1 MTTTPLVPS
10 SDAPGFVLRLGRA
23 LQAYGYPA
31 HSLEDV
37 LTSVSHT
44 LGLPAQF
51 FSTPTAIFAAFGP
64 IEDQRTHLIRI
75 QPGEVNL
82 GKLALLHEVMRD
94 VREGRQVPGEGSR
107 RVDAIMTAPPPY
119 NRLALVLAYGV
130 ASAAGCRFL
139 GGGLHEVPVALAIGL
154 AIGLLSLT
162 FRRMSLPIHVF
173 ELAATFAASAIVSL
187 LAASGFRLSTFI
199 ATLAGIIVILPGL
212 TLTVAMTELASRH
225 LASGTSR
232 LAAAFIVFIAMGF
245 GVTLG
250 STLVSEF
257 YGPVRS
263 SAPIRL
269 EPWTLWL
276 ALAAAPLGFAVLLK
290 ARPRDIPW
298 IFATSLVGYLGVRLG
313 TPALGADLGA
323 SIGSLAVGLAA
334 GLYERWGRGPAPV
347 VMVPGVLL
355 LVPGQHRLQGPVVDP
370 QRQRR
375 RRAVGAGRHDDD
387 CRGARGGADRGVG
400 GASRPAAAGV
410 GAGESAL
417 SPRPSAIGPQPSTL
431 SPAVEP

>member
-1 MTTTPLVPS
+1 VTVTGT
-10 SDAPGFVLRLGRA
+10 DASGFVLRLGRA

-37 LTSVSHT
+37 LTQVSRT
-44 LGLPAQF
+44 LGLEAHF
-51 FSTPTAIFAAFGP
+51 FSTPTALFAAFGP
-64 IEDQRTHLIRI
+64 FEDQRTHLIRI

-82 GKLALLHEVMRD
+82 GKLALLHQVMRD
-94 VREGRQVPGEGSR
+94 VRESRVEPVEGSR
-107 RVDAIMTAPPPY
+107 RVDAITSAPPPY
-119 NRLALVLAYGV
+119 RRTAQVLAYGV

-139 GGGLHEVPVALAIGL
+139 GGGLHEVPVALSIGV

-162 FRRMSLPIHVF
+162 FRRMSLPVHVF
-173 ELAATFAASAIVSL
+173 ELAATFTASAIVSL
-187 LAASGFRLSTFI
+187 LAASGFTLSTFT
-199 ATLAGIIVILPGL
+199 ATLAGIIIILPGL

-250 STLVSEF
+250 STLVSEL
-257 YGPVRS
+257 YGTVRS

-269 EPWTLWL
+269 APWTLWL
-276 ALAAAPLGFAVLLK
+276 ALGAAPLGFAVVLK

-298 IFATSLVGYLGVRLG
+298 IFVTSLVGYVGVRLG
-313 TPALGADLGA
+313 TPALGPDLGA

-334 GLYERWGRGPAPV
+334 GLYERWGRGPAQV

-355 LVPGQHRLQGPVVDP
+355 LVPGSIGYKGLSSILEDNVVVGLSGVVDTVMIAVALAAGLIVASVVLP
-370 QRQRR
+370 AQRQR
-375 RRAVGAGRHDDD
+375 
-387 CRGARGGADRGVG
+387 
-400 GASRPAAAGV
+400 
-410 GAGESAL
+410 
-417 SPRPSAIGPQPSTL
+417 PRT
-431 SPAVEP
+431 

>member
-1 MTTTPLVPS
+1 LTVTLTS
-10 SDAPGFVLRLGRA
+10 NDASGFVLRLGRS

-37 LTSVSHT
+37 LSAVSRT
-44 LGLPAQF
+44 LGLSAQF
-51 FSTPTAIFAAFGP
+51 FSTPTALFAAFGP
-64 IEDQRTHLIRI
+64 IEEQRTHLIRI

-94 VREGRQVPGEGSR
+94 VRDGCVEPGEGSR
-107 RVDAIMTAPPPY
+107 RVDAITAAAPPY
-119 NRLALVLAYGV
+119 NRLAQVMAYGV

-139 GGGLHEVPVALAIGL
+139 GGGMHEVPVALGIGL

-162 FRRMSLPIHVF
+162 FRRMSLPVHVF

-187 LAASGFRLSTFI
+187 LAASGFTLSTFI
-199 ATLAGIIVILPGL
+199 ATLAGIIIILPGL
-212 TLTVAMTELASRH
+212 TMTVAMTELASRH

-250 STLVSEF
+250 STLVTEL
-257 YGPVRS
+257 YGAVRS

-269 EPWTLWL
+269 APWTLWL
-276 ALAAAPLGFAVLLK
+276 ALGAAPLGFAVLLK

-298 IFATSLVGYLGVRLG
+298 IFVTSLAGYAGMRLG

-323 SIGSLAVGLAA
+323 ALGSLAVGLASGA
-334 GLYERWGRGPAPV
+334 YERWGRGPAPV

-355 LVPGQHRLQGPVVDP
+355 LVPGSIGYKGLSSVLNDNVVVGLSGLVDTVMIAVALAAGLIVASVILP
-370 QRQRR
+370 AQRQQVRR
-375 RRAVGAGRHDDD
+375 
-387 CRGARGGADRGVG
+387 
-400 GASRPAAAGV
+400 
-410 GAGESAL
+410 
-417 SPRPSAIGPQPSTL
+417 
-431 SPAVEP
+431 